1 MWIFLSALRQ
11 LFRIVS
17 VYLCMPEKKDIERL
31 EIKIPKP
38 LKDQLKK
45 FCKENYV
52 SLTSVVRRG
61 IRREIQGDKK

>member
-17 VYLCMPEKKDIERL
+17 VYLYMPEKKDIERL

-61 IRREIQGDKK
+61 IRREINGDKK

>member
-1 MWIFLSALRQ
+1 
-11 LFRIVS
+11 
-17 VYLCMPEKKDIERL
+17 MPEKKDIERL

-61 IRREIQGDKK
+61 IRREINGDKK

>member
-1 MWIFLSALRQ
+1 MWIFFYVMILLVRK
-11 LFRIVS
+11 VS
-17 VYLCMPEKKDIERL
+17 VYLYMPEKKDIERL

-52 SLTSVVRRG
+52 SITSVVRRG
-61 IRREIQGDKK
+61 IRREINGDKK